1 MSAGERGCDGLCF
14 GVIGEELVVQ
24 GSHCIDIGLGWIDFV
39 EDEHVPDDDRV
50 EAATEGDGVDGE
62 VWVEE

>member
-1 MSAGERGCDGLCF
+1 MVE
-14 GVIGEELVVQ
+14 

-50 EAATEGDGVDGE
+50 EAATEGDGVDCE